1 VLVLLAS
8 GWWRIQIGALAALGT
23 VAALGLAAARA
34 PVGRLLA
41 SRPLAALGLRSYS
54 FYLLHSLIGGMAMNA
69 LAARLPHTV
78 AWDVVRLAAAFAASG
93 GAAWLLWRVVEVPA
107 QRLARRIELRPRR
120 G

>member
-1 VLVLLAS
+1 
-8 GWWRIQIGALAALGT
+8 
-23 VAALGLAAARA
+23 
-34 PVGRLLA
+34 
-41 SRPLAALGLRSYS
+41 LGLRSYS